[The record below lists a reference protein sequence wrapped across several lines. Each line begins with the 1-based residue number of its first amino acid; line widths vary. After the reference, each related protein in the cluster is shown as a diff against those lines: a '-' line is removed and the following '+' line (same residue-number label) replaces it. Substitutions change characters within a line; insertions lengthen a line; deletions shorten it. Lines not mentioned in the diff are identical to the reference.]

1 MQVSHPVALD
11 DLGVIKKQRR
21 LTVVAE
27 VSDAG
32 FDHDRY
38 LIDPHFV
45 DQSGL
50 ECLSGQVAGSQGDVS
65 FSSEGLRLSHING
78 LDDTVEAGGLDQ
90 LTAAEKINFWQR
102 FEAFRSRLPLID
114 HASIANAEATDL
126 AGEYCFSN
134 LKLPLTRSLQLCP
147 TEAASRVRAAAVGPR
162 PSTEGEAKGPVLP
175 QLLRRNAPGRW
186 ALSRC
191 RLWHGLAET
200 QPARP
205 EPRPG
210 CGVLC
215 QSSRATTWN
224 RVAFHEC
231 D

>member
-1 MQVSHPVALD
+1 MIITFV
-11 DLGVIKKQRR
+11 LGSAGESPGRPGRSRGHQEAATTHRSR
-21 LTVVAE
+21 Q

-162 PSTEGEAKGPVLP
+162 PSTEGEAEGPVLP
-175 QLLRRNAPGRW
+175 QLLRRTR
-186 ALSRC
+186 
-191 RLWHGLAET
+191 
-200 QPARP
+200 
-205 EPRPG
+205 
-210 CGVLC
+210 
-215 QSSRATTWN
+215 RAGGP
-224 RVAFHEC
+224 
-231 D
+231 